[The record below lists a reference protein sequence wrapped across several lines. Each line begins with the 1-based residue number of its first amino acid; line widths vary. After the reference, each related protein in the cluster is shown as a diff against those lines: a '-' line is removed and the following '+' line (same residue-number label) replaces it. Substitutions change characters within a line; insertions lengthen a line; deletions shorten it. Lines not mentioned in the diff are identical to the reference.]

1 MKLLKT
7 AASIAIVAAMAASSA
22 VADGHATTKLRM
34 QTHFSPEQLSGKMA
48 AKFIDDIEL
57 MSNGEIAVEMFYSSS
72 VVKSVETFDAAAT
85 GILDCDMTGGG
96 YQTGKNPAFQFAGDL
111 LGGYQ
116 NPYQQMA
123 WMLHGG
129 GRAAL
134 NELYNGYDMEF
145 VGWWIPGPESLASTK
160 PIRTAAD
167 FKDWK
172 FRSPPG
178 LATKVFAAMGA
189 SPIVMDFTEIF
200 TALETGIIDGA
211 DAANLTNNVGLG
223 LYDIAEHTNYP
234 GFHSMP
240 ADHLA
245 CNKTVWDAMPAHH
258 QKIIEVAMESLALQ
272 NATINEV
279 QNAQTA
285 KDLRAKGINLYEW
298 APEDLA
304 KYRAAVQIGWTEFA
318 TTPEAKAL
326 LASHIAFLKNLG
338 AMK

>member
-1 MKLLKT
+1 MKLFKT
-7 AASIAIVAAMAASSA
+7 AATLAVAAALT
-22 VADGHATTKLRM
+22 ATTALTATAQTTSLRI
-34 QTHFSPEQLSGKMA
+34 QTHFSPETLSGKMA
-48 AKFIDDIEL
+48 QKFVDDVQT
-57 MSNGEIAVEMFYSSS
+57 MSNGEIQIEMFYSSS

-85 GILDCDMTGGG
+85 GILDCDMTGGA

-111 LGGYQ
+111 MGGYQ

-123 WMLHGG
+123 WLLHGD

-134 NELYNGYDMEF
+134 NGLYNGYDMEF
-145 VGWWIPGPESLASTK
+145 IGWWIPGPESLASTK
-160 PIRTAAD
+160 PIRSVGD

-178 LATKVFAAMGA
+178 LATKVFANLGA
-189 SPIVMDFTEIF
+189 SPIVMDFNEIF

-223 LYDIAEHTNYP
+223 LYDIAEHTNFP

-245 CNKTVWDAMPAHH
+245 CRKDVWDAMPAHH
-258 QKIIEVAMESLALQ
+258 KKIMEVGMDSLALH
-272 NATINEV
+272 NATKNEV

-285 KDLRAKGINLYEW
+285 KDLRAKGVNLYEW
-298 APEDLA
+298 TPEDLQV
-304 KYRAAVQIGWTEFA
+304 YRDAVQKGWTEFA

-326 LASHIAFLKNLG
+326 LESHIAFLKDMG

>member
-1 MKLLKT
+1 
-7 AASIAIVAAMAASSA
+7 
-22 VADGHATTKLRM
+22 
-34 QTHFSPEQLSGKMA
+34 
-48 AKFIDDIEL
+48 
-57 MSNGEIAVEMFYSSS
+57 MFYSSS

-111 LGGYQ
+111 MGGYQ

-129 GRAAL
+129 GRDAL
-134 NELYNGYDMEF
+134 NDLYNGYDMQF
-145 VGWWIPGPESLASTK
+145 VGWWIPGPESLASTS

-223 LYDIAEHTNYP
+223 RSTQITRVSTQCLPTTWPVTSQFGMQCRH
-234 GFHSMP
+234 
-240 ADHLA
+240 
-245 CNKTVWDAMPAHH
+245 
-258 QKIIEVAMESLALQ
+258 IIRKSL
-272 NATINEV
+272 
-279 QNAQTA
+279 
-285 KDLRAKGINLYEW
+285 KLRW
-298 APEDLA
+298 
-304 KYRAAVQIGWTEFA
+304 RA
-318 TTPEAKAL
+318 
-326 LASHIAFLKNLG
+326 
-338 AMK
+338 